1 MEVSEDEV
9 REVCIE
15 IEESDNNNNNVD
27 MRRADFSCPI
37 FGGFETEID
46 IIPLNSKKEFKKIA
60 LERLRA
66 FLKENKLHQL
76 VIKLGNIDYHIH
88 NVSWMDI
95 LTRCQYGDTVYLC
108 NHNE

>member
-1 MEVSEDEV
+1 MEVSQDEV
-9 REVCIE
+9 IDICNE
-15 IEESDNNNNNVD
+15 IDGD
-27 MRRADFSCPI
+27 DGDDIRRAAFSCPL
-37 FGGFETEID
+37 FGGFETEIN
-46 IIPLNSKKEFKKIA
+46 ILPLNSKKEFKKIA

-95 LTRCQYGDTVYLC
+95 LTKFQYGDTVYLC